1 MYKFFFVRK
10 EGALDV
16 ERMREAAGHLV
27 GTFDFRNLCK
37 ADVPA
42 VTNFVRRIV
51 EARLERLEGAGVRG
65 YEVLELNIV
74 GTAFLWHQIRCI
86 AAVLAMVGEGLEEPG
101 VVKELLDVERV
112 TCKPQFKMAE
122 PEPLLLYE
130 CAYDELDGG
139 WIWPE
144 GVLRAFDLEVDQE
157 VQMLMTKAQV
167 LLATRDRVLGSGSV
181 SGNGSGD
188 VLMAAGRQRHVPL
201 LERNREPSIEGR
213 LAKHGL
219 QIVSREPIEH
229 R

>member
-1 MYKFFFVRK
+1 M
-10 EGALDV
+10 
-16 ERMREAAGHLV
+16 
-27 GTFDFRNLCK
+27 
-37 ADVPA
+37 
-42 VTNFVRRIV
+42 
-51 EARLERLEGAGVRG
+51 
-65 YEVLELNIV
+65 
-74 GTAFLWHQIRCI
+74 
-86 AAVLAMVGEGLEEPG
+86 
-101 VVKELLDVERV
+101 
-112 TCKPQFKMAE
+112 
-122 PEPLLLYE
+122 LLYE

-139 WIWPE
+139 WIRPE